1 MKTVEEIERE
11 LRKAEE
17 LYLLSLQ
24 NELDPGSVH
33 PFLIELAGGPS
44 CGFIGSTDALK
55 RKVDTLRVMLQRA
68 KDDIPQKTA
77 SNSDKE
83 IKAEIPCSIQ
93 YDNRTLMEWVRD
105 LFPNYTPLKPG
116 RKPKKLTGI

>member
-68 KDDIPQKTA
+68 KDDIPQ
-77 SNSDKE
+77 
-83 IKAEIPCSIQ
+83 
-93 YDNRTLMEWVRD
+93 
-105 LFPNYTPLKPG
+105 
-116 RKPKKLTGI
+116 